1 MPSSSLD
8 VYLNYFLG
16 VPGLSA
22 LAVLAL
28 FALGVIRI
36 APIVSLVPFFGSK
49 LSPAPARIGI
59 VIVLTLLFMPTI
71 IHSAKINVPLNT
83 ALLGYALK
91 EFVIGFLIA
100 FLAMIPF
107 IIANTAGLLIDF
119 MRGASIMQMQDP
131 SLQSQTSPIGQLYNY
146 VLILIFFMV
155 DGPFFFFDALQQTF
169 EFLPVDQWLNPKVFS
184 QTTPLWHLFVDVIN
198 KIMTIAIQLGAPAIL
213 AILMAEVF
221 LGIANRLAQQ
231 VQIAFLGMSL
241 KSLAGLALLWAG
253 WFFTLK
259 VLSKQ
264 TLDWYKMI
272 DNIIFTIK
280 NY

>member
-1 MPSSSLD
+1 MSGLD
-8 VYLNYFLG
+8 SYLNYFLG

-22 LAVLAL
+22 IGVLSL
-28 FALGVIRI
+28 FLLGLMRL

-59 VIVLTLLFMPTI
+59 AIVLTLVFMPTI
-71 IHSAKINVPLNT
+71 IQSSTIMVSFDTK
-83 ALLGYALK
+83 LLGLALK
-91 EFVIGFLIA
+91 EFVIGLFIA

-119 MRGASIMQMQDP
+119 MRGASMMQMQDP

-146 VLILIFFMV
+146 VLILIFFVV
-155 DGPFFFFDALQQTF
+155 DGPFFFFNALQQAF
-169 EFLPVDQWLNPKVFS
+169 EFMPVDAWLKPNAFT
-184 QTTPLWHLFVDVIN
+184 QNTPLFKHLVDIVN
-198 KIMTIAIQLGAPAIL
+198 QIMTISIQLGAPAIL
-213 AILMAEVF
+213 AILMTEVF

-241 KSLAGLALLWAG
+241 KSLAALTILWAG

-259 VLSKQ
+259 ILSKQ
-264 TLDWYKMI
+264 TLDWFKMI
-272 DNIIFTIK
+272 DNILYSLGTH
-280 NY
+280 